1 MPVSEILDALAA
13 AVAAA
18 PDSTALRVHYGRLLL
33 EAGRSPE
40 ALEQASAALRTAP
53 NDADALALLRDAS
66 APGSASLTDVS
77 SASPSSASASGE
89 EPPAPEQP
97 ATAVPAPDPEHPDID
112 WHALEQ
118 DLAVDVP
125 PPFAQASTGPDPL
138 AYEGLGE
145 VTKEHITLDDVGG
158 LDQVKERIRIAF
170 LEPMRNPEIAKAFGK
185 SLRGGLLLY
194 GPPGTGK
201 TFIARAIAGEL
212 GANFLSVTL
221 ADILGGIIGESEQN
235 VHRVFQRA
243 RQLAPCVVFIDELDA
258 LGGKRSQYM
267 NVGWMRN
274 VVNQMLQEM
283 DGIGSDNDGVFL
295 LGATNHPWDV
305 DTALMRPGRFDRT
318 VLVLPPDE
326 PARAAI
332 LRHHFSGRPIAGIDI
347 DAVVAKTDGFSGADL
362 AHIVATAAERAMSD
376 SINSGTV
383 RPIDMKD
390 VGKALGEIKPSIMPW
405 LQSARNVVTF
415 ANEDGRYDDLEEYL
429 KSRKML

>member
-1 MPVSEILDALAA
+1 MSEILDAMAA
-13 AVAAA
+13 AVEAA
-18 PDSTALRVHYGRLLL
+18 PDSVALRLHYAQLLVD
-33 EAGRSPE
+33 ADRG
-40 ALEQASAALRTAP
+40 
-53 NDADALALLRDAS
+53 ADALAQASVVLAAEPANAAALKIVTDATS
-66 APGSASLTDVS
+66 RPEAPTSDA
-77 SASPSSASASGE
+77 
-89 EPPAPEQP
+89 PPAI
-97 ATAVPAPDPEHPDID
+97 AAPDAVEPTPDGIN
-112 WHALEQ
+112 WEQLEE
-118 DLAVDVP
+118 DIAVDVEP
-125 PPFAQASTGPDPL
+125 PYVQASMAPDPL
-138 AYEGLGE
+138 AYEGLGD
-145 VTKEHITLDDVGG
+145 VTKETITLDDVGG
-158 LDQVKERIRIAF
+158 LENVKERIRIAF

-221 ADILGGIIGESEQN
+221 ADILNGIIGESEQN

-283 DGIGSDNDGVFL
+283 DGLGSDNDGVFL

-318 VLVLPPDE
+318 VLVLPPDA

-332 LRHHFSGRPIAGIDI
+332 LTHNFAGRPIAGIDI
-347 DAVVAKTDGFSGADL
+347 DSIVARTDGFSGADL
-362 AHIVATAAERAMSD
+362 SHVVATAAERAMSD
-376 SINSGTV
+376 SIASGTV
-383 RPIDMKD
+383 RPINMKD
-390 VGKALGEIKPSIMPW
+390 VEKALKEIKPSIMPW

-415 ANEDGRYDDLEEYL
+415 ANEDGRYDDLEAYL
-429 KSRKML
+429 RSRKML

>member
-1 MPVSEILDALAA
+1 MSDILDAMAA
-13 AVAAA
+13 AVEAA
-18 PDSTALRVHYGRLLL
+18 PDSLALRLHYAQLLVD
-33 EAGRSPE
+33 AGRASE
-40 ALEQASAALRTAP
+40 AVAQASVVLAAEPTNAAALKIVT
-53 NDADALALLRDAS
+53 DATSRPS
-66 APGSASLTDVS
+66 APAAT
-77 SASPSSASASGE
+77 
-89 EPPAPEQP
+89 PAPEAAGP
-97 ATAVPAPDPEHPDID
+97 TTEASPEGGADGINWDQLEEDI
-112 WHALEQ
+112 A
-118 DLAVDVP
+118 ADVE
-125 PPFAQASTGPDPL
+125 PPFVQASMAPDPL

-145 VTKEHITLDDVGG
+145 VTQETITLDDVGG
-158 LDQVKERIRIAF
+158 LDDVKERIRIAF

-221 ADILGGIIGESEQN
+221 ADILNGIIGESEQN

-318 VLVLPPDE
+318 VLVLPPDA

-332 LRHHFSGRPIAGIDI
+332 LTHNFSGRPIAGINI
-347 DAVVAKTDGFSGADL
+347 DAIVARTDGFSGADL
-362 AHIVATAAERAMSD
+362 SHVVATAAERAMSD
-376 SINSGTV
+376 SIASGTV
-383 RPIDMKD
+383 RPISMKD
-390 VGKALGEIKPSIMPW
+390 VEKALKEIKPSIMPW

-415 ANEDGRYDDLEEYL
+415 ANEDGRYDDLEAYL
-429 KSRKML
+429 RSRKML

>member
-1 MPVSEILDALAA
+1 MSEILDALAA
-13 AVAAA
+13 AVKAA
-18 PDSTALRVHYGRLLL
+18 PDSASLRVHYGRLLL
-33 EAGRSPE
+33 EAQRASD
-40 ALEQASAALRTAP
+40 ALEQASAALSLDPA
-53 NDADALALLRDAS
+53 NAEALALMRDATRVD
-66 APGSASLTDVS
+66 AA
-77 SASPSSASASGE
+77 AIH
-89 EPPAPEQP
+89 PAP
-97 ATAVPAPDPEHPDID
+97 TASSTDDPPGDDTSINWKQLEEDIGSDLPAP
-112 WHALEQ
+112 
-118 DLAVDVP
+118 
-125 PPFAQASTGPDPL
+125 FAEARISADKNSYD
-138 AYEGLGE
+138 ALGE
-145 VTKEHITLDDVGG
+145 VTKESITLDDVGG

-221 ADILGGIIGESEQN
+221 ADVLAGVIGESEHN
-235 VHRVFQRA
+235 VHKLFVRA
-243 RQLAPCVVFIDELDA
+243 RGLAPCVVFIDELDA

-318 VLVLPPDE
+318 VLVLPPDA

-332 LRHHFSGRPIAGIDI
+332 LKHHFSGRPIAGIDI
-347 DAVVAKTDGFSGADL
+347 DAIVAKTDGFSGADL
-362 AHIVATAAERAMSD
+362 AHIVATAAERAMSE
-376 SINSGTV
+376 SIAQGEV
-383 RPIDMKD
+383 RPISMAD
-390 VGKALGEIKPSIMPW
+390 VKKALTEVKPSIMPW
-405 LQSARNVVTF
+405 LQSARNVVNF
-415 ANEDGRYDDLEEYL
+415 ANEDGRYDDLEDYL
-429 KSRKML
+429 RSKKLL

>member
-18 PDSTALRVHYGRLLL
+18 PDSVALRVHYGRLLL
-33 EAGRSPE
+33 EAGRAPE
-40 ALEQASAALRTAP
+40 ALEQASAALRAAP
-53 NDADALALLRDAS
+53 ADADALALLRDAS
-66 APGSASLTDVS
+66 VPVAPGPA
-77 SASPSSASASGE
+77 SSASADGDA
-89 EPPAPEQP
+89 PPAPEQP
-97 ATAVPAPDPEHPDID
+97 AAPVPAPDPEHPDID
-112 WHALEQ
+112 WHALEE
-118 DLAVDVP
+118 DIAVDVP
-125 PPFAQASTGPDPL
+125 PPFAQATLGPDPL

-221 ADILGGIIGESEQN
+221 ADILGGVIGESEQN

-283 DGIGSDNDGVFL
+283 DGIGSDNEGVFL

-347 DAVVAKTDGFSGADL
+347 DAIVAKTDGFSGADL

-376 SINSGTV
+376 SISSGAV

-390 VGKALGEIKPSIMPW
+390 VGKALSEVKPSIMPW

-415 ANEDGRYDDLEEYL
+415 ANEDGRYDDLEAYL